1 MLDQAING
9 DEDNKVTEETIVLI
23 QDEKDNVFGAFT
35 NEQWKQTNHF
45 YGTGQCFLFSFNMG
59 QQKAELDE
67 DLQEEVQDLNQ

>member
-35 NEQWKQTNHF
+35 NEQWK
-45 YGTGQCFLFSFNMG
+45 
-59 QQKAELDE
+59 
-67 DLQEEVQDLNQ
+67 